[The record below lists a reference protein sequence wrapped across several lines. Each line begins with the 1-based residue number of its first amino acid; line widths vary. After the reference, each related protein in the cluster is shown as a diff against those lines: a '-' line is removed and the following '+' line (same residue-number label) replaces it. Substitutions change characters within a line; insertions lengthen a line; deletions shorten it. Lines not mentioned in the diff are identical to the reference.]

1 MVPGRDVSQCDISV
15 LNIRRFAAGS
25 AVGDEGAMR
34 QTARK
39 HREEVMQAA
48 KKRGAIGAKL

>member
-1 MVPGRDVSQCDISV
+1 MVPGRDVSQRDISV